1 MARRA
6 AEALGPALASK
17 FCASLAS
24 PISARLRRVDAT
36 RAKRNAAAFAVTL
49 IEDGMT
55 VGLGTGSTATLFI
68 AGLAERVGQGLRVR
82 GVATSEATAKLARA
96 ARIPLLGLDDVEA
109 IDLTV
114 DGADEILADGSAIK
128 GGGGALLREKVVA
141 AVTRGPRVAVVDES
155 KLVTRLGVFP
165 LPVEVVPFARA
176 AVQRALARMG
186 GAPEWRRRDGAPVV
200 TDNGNHLIDV
210 AFGPREE
217 WDEIAARLDALPGVA
232 AHGLFLDCFDRI
244 VLGSETGVTRREV
257 ERARPGRFPSL

>member
-1 MARRA
+1 
-6 AEALGPALASK
+6 
-17 FCASLAS
+17 
-24 PISARLRRVDAT
+24 VDASQ
-36 RAKRNAAAFAVTL
+36 AKRNAANDAVML
-49 IEDGMT
+49 VEDGMT
-55 VGLGTGSTATLFI
+55 VGLGTGSTAALFI
-68 AGLAERVGQGLRVR
+68 AALAARMAEGLSIR
-82 GVATSEATAKLARA
+82 GVATSEQTAQLARQA
-96 ARIPLLGLDDVEA
+96 GIPLVGFDVIEA

-114 DGADEILADGSAIK
+114 DGADEITGDGSAIK

-141 AVTRGPRVAVVDES
+141 AATSGLRVAVVDES
-155 KLVTRLGVFP
+155 KLVARLGAFP

-176 AVQRALARMG
+176 AVQRALARWG

-210 AFGPREE
+210 GFGPREA

-244 VLGSETGVTRREV
+244 LLGSETGVTRREV